1 MYRLLIHFRQQPALS
16 RRIQISQD
24 TALWLQKHL
33 LGLDHEDWGL
43 VYLLYGNLA
52 SVPPDTAA
60 RWQLAV
66 DSIYRGLA
74 AGLIAVNDFGATSDR
89 ASFLQAIRALDP
101 CGDGAGFWHATLV
114 YGTER
119 LSKLIEVH
127 FPLRSER
134 DGKLNP
140 DFIAALEQIFAESG
154 VPWSDTPLLP
164 IIPTSS
170 RAPTEN

>member
-1 MYRLLIHFRQQPALS
+1 M
-16 RRIQISQD
+16 
-24 TALWLQKHL
+24 
-33 LGLDHEDWGL
+33 
-43 VYLLYGNLA
+43 
-52 SVPPDTAA
+52 
-60 RWQLAV
+60 
-66 DSIYRGLA
+66 
-74 AGLIAVNDFGATSDR
+74 DFGATSDR

-114 YGTER
+114 CGTER

-154 VPWSDTPLLP
+154 VPGRTRLCCRLSPPVRARQPRTKKETGQPPLKDMYDEWLARVICYAFSAP
-164 IIPTSS
+164 ASPFVSQVNRATSETMRLQATQEGLIPRKTG
-170 RAPTEN
+170 